1 MGWFW
6 LNIPLGIVIVLAVS
20 GIPLWL
26 VLKHPDERPSISVAA
41 GDTPAQ
47 AGQPSARPPRRA
59 TSSYAPHGRATG
71 VVQHAYGPAIRKLPR
86 PNGEQECD
94 VSLGR
99 GGTPRDFPGQSCGP
113 PAR

>member
-6 LNIPLGIVIVLAVS
+6 LNIPLGMVIVLAVS

-47 AGQPSARPPRRA
+47 AGQPSDSPAAMSHELVRA
-59 TSSYAPHGRATG
+59 SRGRA
-71 VVQHAYGPAIRKLPR
+71 A
-86 PNGEQECD
+86 
-94 VSLGR
+94 
-99 GGTPRDFPGQSCGP
+99 
-113 PAR
+113 